1 MNASRRHF
9 LRASTAFAAAAPGA
23 RAPLSLGLAGLAAM
37 AAQSSSAATVSGYR
51 AVVCLFLHGG
61 SDTHNWLVP
70 ADATGYAQYAAAR
83 GALAWPADRL
93 QAIGSTR
100 QDAGR
105 AFAMPTELQ
114 PLRSWYDSGRAAWLA
129 NVGPLLRP
137 TTKAQF
143 NSGLGL
149 PSKLFS
155 HNDQTS
161 TWQSLLPEGAPS
173 GWGGR
178 MGDLLMSANAYPVFT
193 AISTSG
199 NAVFLSGQ
207 QVAQYQVGNAG
218 PVTVRGLTNSWTFG
232 STTLQSVLRR
242 SLVRGHSRGDP
253 FSAEYGA
260 VMQRSIDTAAGLQAA
275 LQQVSVPALSGTGVS
290 LGAAG
295 PVVLANDPLA
305 RQLQL
310 VARLIGAGQTVGM
323 RRQVFMVSMGGFDT
337 HANQMRDQPGH
348 MARVGL
354 SIDYFLG
361 ALQSLGMLDNVVLFT
376 ASDFG
381 RTLVSNGDGSDHGW
395 GSHHIVA
402 GGSVQGRDI
411 HGRFP
416 VTALG
421 SADDIGSGRL
431 LPSTSVT
438 ELAANLG
445 GWMGLSRSEQ
455 EAVLPGLGQFSGA
468 PLGLL

>member
-1 MNASRRHF
+1 MNASRRQF
-9 LRASTAFAAAAPGA
+9 LRTTTALAAATPGA

-37 AAQSSSAATVSGYR
+37 AAQSSSAASVSGYR

-70 ADATGYAQYAAAR
+70 VDATEYAQYVAAR
-83 GALAWPADRL
+83 GALAWPAERL
-93 QAIGSTR
+93 RPIASTR
-100 QDAGR
+100 QGSGR
-105 AFAMPTELQ
+105 TFAMPAELD
-114 PLRSWYDSGRAAWLA
+114 PLRTWYDSGRAAWLS
-129 NVGPLLRP
+129 NVGPLVRP

-143 NSGLGL
+143 ASGQGL

-155 HNDQTS
+155 HNDQAS
-161 TWQSLLPEGAPS
+161 TWQSLMPEGAPS

-178 MGDLLMSANAYPVFT
+178 MGDLLMSANAHPVFT

-199 NAVFLSGQ
+199 NAVFLSGR
-207 QVAQYQVGNAG
+207 QVTQYQVGQSG
-218 PVTVRGLTNSWTFG
+218 PVTVRGLTNGWTLG
-232 STTLQSVLRR
+232 SSTLQPVLRR

-260 VMQRSIDTAAGLQAA
+260 VMQRSIDTANGLQAA
-275 LQQVSVPALSGTGVS
+275 LDQVAVPALPTTGVS

-305 RQLQL
+305 RQFQL
-310 VARLIGAGQTVGM
+310 VARLIGAGQAVGM

-354 SIDYFLG
+354 SIDYFLTT
-361 ALQSLGMLDNVVLFT
+361 LQGLGLLDHVVLFS

-402 GGSVQGRDI
+402 GGTVQGRDI

-445 GWMGLSRSEQ
+445 GWMGLSRGEQ
-455 EAVLPGLGQFSGA
+455 EAVLPGLGEFPAA